1 MRSPSFVLLT
11 RREAARRLGRSE
23 YTIRDWE
30 RMGLLPVARREGR
43 RILYDSR
50 RLLEVARLRRN
61 NYRNRNFIAGTGRGN
76 RHPATAEIE
85 RRILAGERTADIAKA
100 CQASETTVRRIRR
113 RMD

>member
-1 MRSPSFVLLT
+1 MLLS

-61 NYRNRNFIAGTGRGN
+61 NYRNRKFVAGTGRG
-76 RHPATAEIE
+76 RLHPRTDDIIAMIE
-85 RRILAGERTADIAKA
+85 AGESTKDIVSA
-100 CQASETTVRRIRR
+100 CDCSETTVRRIRR
-113 RMD
+113 RIAP